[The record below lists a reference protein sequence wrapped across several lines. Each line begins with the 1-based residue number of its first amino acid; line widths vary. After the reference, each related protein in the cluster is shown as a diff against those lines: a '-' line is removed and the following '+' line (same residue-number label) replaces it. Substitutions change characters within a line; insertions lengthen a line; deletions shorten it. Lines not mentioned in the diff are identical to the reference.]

1 MSCEGFVLLMIPRG
15 SNSSYS
21 GLPCE
26 SLGILS
32 SGMTC
37 ATVPLDPSNPLILSP
52 TYSGLLMVA
61 YTLMP
66 LLVFVTSVTVPGV
79 LCYHV

>member
-1 MSCEGFVLLMIPRG
+1 
-15 SNSSYS
+15 
-21 GLPCE
+21 
-26 SLGILS
+26 
-32 SGMTC
+32 MTC

-52 TYSGLLMVA
+52 TYSGLLTVA